1 MTKEQLIKE
10 LSQYPD
16 NTEIHGYN
24 ESSDKYTKFLNL
36 EPHALEDDAL
46 VICFEEVES

>member
-1 MTKEQLIKE
+1 MTKKQLIKE
-10 LSQYPD
+10 LSRYPD
-16 NTEIHGYN
+16 DTEIHGYS
-24 ESSDKYTKFLNL
+24 ESSDRYLRLLNL

>member
-1 MTKEQLIKE
+1 MTKQQLIKE
-10 LSQYPD
+10 LAPYHD
-16 NTEIHGYN
+16 GTEIHGYN
-24 ESSDKYTKFLNL
+24 ESADKYTKLLNL

>member
-1 MTKEQLIKE
+1 MTKSQLIKE

-16 NTEIHGYN
+16 DTEIHVFNDVSGNYHTIT
-24 ESSDKYTKFLNL
+24 SI

-46 VICFEEVES
+46 VICFEEVDV

>member
-1 MTKEQLIKE
+1 MTKQQLIKE
-10 LSQYPD
+10 LAPYSD
-16 NTEIHGYN
+16 DTEIHGYY
-24 ESSDKYTKFLNL
+24 ETADKYTRILGT

>member
-1 MTKEQLIKE
+1 MNKQQLIAE
-10 LSQYPD
+10 LNQYPD
-16 NTEIHGYN
+16 DTEIHGYFEN
-24 ESSDKYTKFLNL
+24 TDKYTRILGT